1 MQKTANDIA
10 RRLFAAFLSLV
21 LVVVLLP
28 AAAVS
33 AADLPDWYFLFVI
46 FKNVDADCQNA
57 NDEVTHIKY
66 TMTRKEI
73 DLAGE
78 YAEWFEKFMNGV
90 GVMRAHVDVLT
101 IDATVTELAESD
113 YGAYLNSDQA
123 APLLKG
129 KVDLDRYDHVIG
141 IVNFT
146 MRTGA
151 GGMTDL
157 PFENGTGFSSI
168 NFFHSSNTSY
178 SQGSF
183 VHEFLHFMEDRSGA
197 WGGTF
202 DLHGIIEKYYNKQ
215 YSDINGLTDI
225 MLNRVKRNAETGT
238 GVTPVAWQYPPRV
251 LRAIRELVIPSGVT
265 SIGYSAF
272 YRYGNLESV
281 IISNGVTSI
290 GDYAFNRCSGLKSV
304 TIPASVTSIGYAT
317 FGNTKVKDVYYGGTE
332 AQWKAVHIGEYNSG
346 LTNAAIHYNSP
357 MPTPKPTATPRP
369 TATPTP
375 TPTPTATPPANTSG
389 NCGTNVTWSYSNG
402 TLTIQGRGKMDN
414 YDYDKEEKDDEE
426 ALPPWYD
433 RREQIRTVKI
443 SDGVTGIGSYA
454 FSDCGNLKSAAIPDS
469 VTSIASGVFWG
480 CGSLTDAAIPASVTD
495 IGYAAFAYCDSLTGV
510 TIPDGVTGI
519 SDYAFY
525 KCDSLASVTIPASVT
540 SIGYAAFWNTDLKDV
555 YYGGNANQWEKI
567 RIDEYNAPLT
577 GAALHCAVSFTDVS
591 ANAYYAAAVTW
602 AVGNGITDGISET
615 EFGPDSTVT
624 RAQAV
629 TFLYRAFGNA
639 KSGQDGSH
647 GLNIASIIFDDV
659 DNDAYYVRAVYWAVT
674 KGITNGTSDTTF
686 SPDDPVTYAQML
698 TFLARAKGEM
708 ITGADWA
715 RDAVDWAQKNGATD
729 ALRFTGGD
737 ACPRRDVVYIMHRV
751 SA

>member
-28 AAAVS
+28 AAAAA

-225 MLNRVKRNAETGT
+225 MLNRVKKNAETGT
-238 GVTPVAWQYPPRV
+238 GVTPAAWQYPPRV
-251 LRAIRELVIPSGVT
+251 LRAMRELVIPSGVT

-332 AQWKAVHIGEYNSG
+332 AQWRAVHIGEYNSG
-346 LTNAAIHYNSP
+346 LANAAIHY
-357 MPTPKPTATPRP
+357 A
-369 TATPTP
+369 
-375 TPTPTATPPANTSG
+375 
-389 NCGTNVTWSYSNG
+389 
-402 TLTIQGRGKMDN
+402 
-414 YDYDKEEKDDEE
+414 E
-426 ALPPWYD
+426 
-433 RREQIRTVKI
+433 
-443 SDGVTGIGSYA
+443 
-454 FSDCGNLKSAAIPDS
+454 
-469 VTSIASGVFWG
+469 
-480 CGSLTDAAIPASVTD
+480 
-495 IGYAAFAYCDSLTGV
+495 
-510 TIPDGVTGI
+510 
-519 SDYAFY
+519 
-525 KCDSLASVTIPASVT
+525 
-540 SIGYAAFWNTDLKDV
+540 
-555 YYGGNANQWEKI
+555 
-567 RIDEYNAPLT
+567 
-577 GAALHCAVSFTDVS
+577 SFTDVP